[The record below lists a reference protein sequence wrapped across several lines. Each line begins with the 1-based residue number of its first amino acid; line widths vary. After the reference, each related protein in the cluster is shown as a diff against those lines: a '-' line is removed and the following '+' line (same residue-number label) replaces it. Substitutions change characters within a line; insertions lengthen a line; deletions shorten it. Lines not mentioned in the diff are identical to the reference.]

1 VLSVTGQ
8 GESIARGGDSRQRG
22 VAAFRGAVRTRVSVD
37 RGVGRPLTFR
47 LGGMILLERI
57 ARHIEEPVPSLYIDG
72 EWTSPA
78 SGATSDII
86 NPSDASVVATVDVAD
101 DVDVQRAI
109 AAARRAFDESD
120 WPRLPAGERA
130 ALLFRVADLLEREK
144 DRVARAETLNTG
156 KALRESCYD
165 VDDVIKV
172 FRYYGGLADKDAGR
186 LVATGSENALAKI
199 VYEPIGVCGLI
210 GPWNYPLLQISW
222 KVAPALA
229 AGNTMIVKPA
239 SLTPLTTIIL
249 VELLEEAGV
258 PAGVVNLVLGP
269 GGRVGEALATSADV
283 DMVSMTGGIDAGRRI
298 LTAAAANV
306 KRVALELGGK
316 SPNIVF
322 ADADFDAA
330 LDNALAGA
338 FAHSGQVCSAGCRVI
353 VEDAIHDRFVE
364 ELGRRAEKIRVG
376 HGLDERTETGAL
388 ISAEHRDKV
397 ERYIRLGLDEGARL
411 VAGGDRPTDP
421 ELQAGFYLRPT
432 VFADCRPDM
441 TIIREEIFGPV
452 VTVERFSAEDEAIRL
467 GNDTT
472 YGLSGAVWTSDAGR
486 AQRVAARLRH
496 GTVWINDYNTYM
508 PQAEWGGFKQSG
520 IGRELGPTGLDE
532 YREAKHVYEN
542 IAPAPSG
549 WFEG

>member
-1 VLSVTGQ
+1 
-8 GESIARGGDSRQRG
+8 
-22 VAAFRGAVRTRVSVD
+22 
-37 RGVGRPLTFR
+37 
-47 LGGMILLERI
+47 
-57 ARHIEEPVPSLYIDG
+57 VPSLYIDG

-78 SGATSDII
+78 SGATSDVI
-86 NPSDASVVATVDVAD
+86 NPSDGSVVATVDVAD
-101 DVDVQRAI
+101 DEDVQRAI
-109 AAARRAFDESD
+109 GAARRAFDESD
-120 WPRLPAGERA
+120 WPTSPVGDRIAILNRT
-130 ALLFRVADLLEREK
+130 ADYLEREK
-144 DRVARAETLNTG
+144 ERIGRAETVNTG
-156 KALRESCYD
+156 KALRESCWD

-172 FRYYGGLADKDAGR
+172 FRYYAGIADKEAGR
-186 LVATGSENALAKI
+186 LVASPNPDAIARI

-210 GPWNYPLLQISW
+210 GPWNYPLLQMSW

-229 AGNTMIVKPA
+229 AGDTMILKPA

-249 VELLEEAGV
+249 VELLAEAGV
-258 PAGVVNLVLGP
+258 PNGVVNLLLGP
-269 GGRVGEALATSADV
+269 GGRVGEALAASPDV
-283 DMVSMTGGIDAGRRI
+283 DMVSMTGGIEAGRRI
-298 LTAAAANV
+298 LAAAATNV

-316 SPNIVF
+316 SPNIIF

-364 ELGRRAEKIRVG
+364 ELGRRAERIRLG
-376 HGLDERTETGAL
+376 HGLDPKTETGAL

-397 ERYIRLGLDEGARL
+397 ERYIRLGVEEGARL
-411 VAGGDRPTDP
+411 VAGGGRPTEPD
-421 ELQAGFYLRPT
+421 LQRGYYVRPT
-432 VFADCRPDM
+432 VFADVRPDM
-441 TIIREEIFGPV
+441 TIVREEIFGPV
-452 VTVERFSAEDEAIRL
+452 VTVERFSTEDEAVRL

-472 YGLSGAVWTSDAGR
+472 YGLSGAVWTSDASR
-486 AQRVAARLRH
+486 AQRVASRLRH

-532 YREAKHVYEN
+532 YREAKHIYQN
-542 IAPAPSG
+542 TAPAPGG